1 MKRRY
6 LSNKTGKNTH
16 ETLPLLTPA
25 SCCDAS
31 QLFSF
36 SFPPF
41 VNFISFSLC
50 ISLPSPFSTRILE
63 YIDLVVHI
71 NTVFLHHFFLIL
83 CVCSR
88 IQQLQDSLEQ
98 TCMERIQYEAE
109 FKVSPWNEVIMN
121 KWTALKRVLLES
133 SICSTLQQNDRITEL
148 SLFPCQH
155 VLWRLV
161 LIKLSL
167 FPPHESVFLPVLID
181 NSIDI
186 WPFAWRR
193 FHLWSLR
200 WSTCLTNCTCL
211 IEIQSACLCASI
223 PVFQKVQASYRR
235 FGGLDWFLPSLWL
248 PLKAAQTGERARS
261 HGHCNTDWW
270 DHLLAV
276 IMWRQCFS
284 HHSVWVFDM
293 ICHSC
298 TLAKIIWSICLTC
311 SRNCRNMCHLKI
323 HILSDLQK
331 HESNKKLWK
340 TSKIYFSSYV
350 YLPQAQYWKLYNL
363 FFSYEMCWQLHYK

>member
-1 MKRRY
+1 MPREVFVRSVTWKQKERNVPYRTDMKRRY

-41 VNFISFSLC
+41 VNSISFSLC

-63 YIDLVVHI
+63 YIDFVVRI
-71 NTVFLHHFFLIL
+71 NNVFIHHFFLIL

-121 KWTALKRVLLES
+121 KWTALKRVLIES
-133 SICSTLQQNDRITEL
+133 SICSTLQQNDGITEL

-186 WPFAWRR
+186 WPLAWRR

-211 IEIQSACLCASI
+211 TEIQSACLCASI

-235 FGGLDWFLPSLWL
+235 FVDLTDSSLHSDYLLKLRRLGREPGLMDT
-248 PLKAAQTGERARS
+248 ATQTDE
-261 HGHCNTDWW
+261 
-270 DHLLAV
+270 
-276 IMWRQCFS
+276 I
-284 HHSVWVFDM
+284 
-293 ICHSC
+293 
-298 TLAKIIWSICLTC
+298 
-311 SRNCRNMCHLKI
+311 
-323 HILSDLQK
+323 
-331 HESNKKLWK
+331 
-340 TSKIYFSSYV
+340 TS
-350 YLPQAQYWKLYNL
+350 
-363 FFSYEMCWQLHYK
+363 